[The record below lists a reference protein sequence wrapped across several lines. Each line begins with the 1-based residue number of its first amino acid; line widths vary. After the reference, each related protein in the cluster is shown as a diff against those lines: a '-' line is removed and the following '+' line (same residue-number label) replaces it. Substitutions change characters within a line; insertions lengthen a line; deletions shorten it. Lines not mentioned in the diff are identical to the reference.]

1 MPTEADSPPLPRQ
14 RWRLV
19 VARSVEVADATQ
31 REVADGWEAALLG
44 SGLPI
49 ARGDAGMG
57 RPRIAFAAALP
68 SGVVAAAERI
78 DVVLTQR
85 WPVWRVREAIAAV
98 VPDGWRLVDLDDVWL
113 GAPALPGQVVAAD
126 YRITLDDLSPTVPGG
141 ADEIAK
147 ACEGLLAA
155 DRLERARPKGGG
167 VVRYDLRRLVIDLA
181 VADPGPPVVLRART
195 RIHPELGTGR
205 PEEVVAAIA
214 DSIGTELSISSIERE
229 GLILADEWDRG

>member
-1 MPTEADSPPLPRQ
+1 MPTEPDPSVLPRQ

-49 ARGDAGMG
+49 ARGDAGRG

-85 WPVWRVREAIAAV
+85 WPVWRVREAITAV

-126 YRITLDDLSPTVPGG
+126 YRITLGMFSTTVPGG
-141 ADEIAK
+141 ASQIAR

-155 DRLERARPKGGG
+155 DRLERDRAKGGS

-181 VADPGPPVVLRART
+181 VAEPGPPVVLRART

-214 DSIGTELSISSIERE
+214 DSIGAELSISSIERK
-229 GLILADEWDRG
+229 GLILADE